1 MESKNTNF
9 TTVTVICP
17 VTGGEKTLD
26 NIEKEARKDVE
37 WVVVTN
43 NRHGFKFKIYKKDL
57 APANYEGANRAAA
70 EFGCRLPDRIEF
82 ITLYNAIYTADLNDI
97 LLAIGGD
104 TLKGWYWTYESDEDP
119 QYNATNAWY
128 VGMTSGLVNPNNRT
142 TTYRVRPVSAL

>member
-70 EFGCRLPDRIEF
+70 EFGCRLPDRIEL

-104 TLKGWYWTYESDEDP
+104 TPKGWYWTYESDEDP
-119 QYNATNAWY
+119 QYIATYAWLVSMHTGT
-128 VGMTSGLVNPNNRT
+128 VGSATKTYTS
-142 TTYRVRPVSAL
+142 RVRPVSAL

>member
-9 TTVTVICP
+9 TTVTVIGP

-119 QYNATNAWY
+119 QYNASYAWTVY
-128 VGMTSGLVNPNNRT
+128 MRGGNVYAVNKT
-142 TTYRVRPVSAL
+142 ATYRVRPVSAL